1 MKNSQYQYHLGCNL
15 STVNRWSDWR
25 DVENCGASKRFN
37 QAPLRASRQPSTMHA
52 PRIASHCEKPPR
64 ANEQTM
70 TSTHR
75 SASMGPA
82 REKTYFEQQREALL
96 SDIGMVS
103 CCLST
108 PPRAHCALLLL
119 RYANSV
125 VVWFQSFEQVL
136 ANINKLNRSLE
147 SIIAVCIQ
155 KPFALGTILQKEWYS
170 FLCFFIILC
179 VEATRA
185 DAGWTDLFFVS
196 LGW

>member
-1 MKNSQYQYHLGCNL
+1 
-15 STVNRWSDWR
+15 
-25 DVENCGASKRFN
+25 
-37 QAPLRASRQPSTMHA
+37 
-52 PRIASHCEKPPR
+52 
-64 ANEQTM
+64 
-70 TSTHR
+70 
-75 SASMGPA
+75 MGPA

-96 SDIGMVS
+96 GDIGMVN
-103 CCLST
+103 CCL

-155 KPFALGTILQKEWYS
+155 KPFALGTILQQKEWYS

-179 VEATRA
+179 VEATRV
-185 DAGWTDLFFVS
+185 DAG
-196 LGW
+196 